1 MSARPSGYQK
11 FKDEEAFVSN
21 RQEKAVDV
29 SAGALGKGAGAADF
43 PIDQI
48 PPNFELA
55 ELHREAWNVG
65 TTKLSKRQK
74 RNLQKH
80 QKTVS
85 NNNENELIGKIC
97 DCCARQVPNH
107 LLSIGCNNRDYSF
120 LGAGMPLYFEY
131 IKSCILMLLIIFVT
145 SGDYN
150 IITNIAFGKSCQVL
164 DKEHQGKDIDEKQFC
179 QLSWATSTSLAN
191 KRNGDQFIDLQ
202 QMLNLI
208 SMVTL
213 ILLFQYFR
221 KEQRAFDAEIDSQ
234 TQYASDFSILLKNIP
249 TDPTGLQNGDF
260 DEDLKTFME
269 QYVQTYPKLPEIVD
283 YEQDRKQYQIQQKKP
298 VTDLKRVVSV
308 NLCYNLD
315 EQYQL
320 ELQKQQKIVQ
330 KQKILS
336 TLYGL
341 GKEPQSQDVLNDPSL
356 VSINTE
362 ISVIENQLEELE
374 KKFIEGKDVKNY
386 FLGQAF
392 VTFQWENDA
401 QSILNEHK
409 LSKFQRLIGK
419 KSKLIYRGVPLI
431 VEEPPEPT
439 DVYWEN
445 LHISTKSKILRR
457 LFGYSITAI
466 ILAICGGLIY
476 WLSAIQAE
484 SAEEQAEAIKKGDL
498 SPNLKVKVIAQV
510 ASISIIIINTLLAMI
525 IKNVSQF
532 ERFSTQTGYN
542 ISLASKSSL
551 AQFINTAVI
560 TFAISTWVTKNIYGT
575 GGLVYNQS
583 YVFVLNAIIP
593 AVVSFIDAGTVTK
606 WVFQYLEKKKGNKS
620 VKTQKQLH
628 ELYERPAFDISVAYA
643 TILKNMYVVAFYASV
658 IPLALIITCVA
669 LLLHYWVEKLN
680 ISKRRSIKYNYSS
693 QMSIEMIEQL
703 ELVLP
708 IYCGTNLWWE
718 YAFLGSISTE
728 AIIGICLGVGNAILP
743 MHEINEL
750 IFPLQSEIDE
760 HLPIQ
765 EAEEGFLTDY
775 CRENPATAETARQQ
789 YKARVEK
796 HKQQKQS
803 MDKMFGDA

>member
-1 MSARPSGYQK
+1 MSARPSGYQQ
-11 FKDEEAFVSN
+11 FKDEEQFVSN
-21 RQEKAVDV
+21 RQEKAVNV
-29 SAGALGKGAGAADF
+29 SAGALSKGAGSVDF

-65 TTKLSKRQK
+65 TTKLSKRQQ
-74 RNLQKH
+74 RRLQQH
-80 QKTVS
+80 SKTAS
-85 NNNENELIGKIC
+85 NNNENNMIGKIC

-107 LLSIGCNNRDYSF
+107 LLTLGCNNKDYSF

-150 IITNIAFGKSCQVL
+150 IITNIAFGKSCEVL
-164 DKEHQGKDIDEKQFC
+164 KAELKGQNIDEKQFC
-179 QLSWATSTSLAN
+179 QLNWVTQSSLAN

-208 SMVTL
+208 SMITL

-221 KEQRAFDAEIDSQ
+221 KEQRTFDSEIDSQ
-234 TQYASDFSILLKNIP
+234 TQYASDFTILLKNIP
-249 TDPTGLQNGDF
+249 TDPNGLQNGDF
-260 DEDLKTFME
+260 DEDLKNFLE

-283 YEQDRKQYQIQQKKP
+283 YEQDRKQYQIQQKIPSK
-298 VTDLKRVVSV
+298 DLKRVVSV

-320 ELQKQQKIVQ
+320 ELQKQSKIAQ

-336 TLYGL
+336 QLYGQ
-341 GKEPQSQDVLNDPSL
+341 GKDPESSEIKNDPQ
-356 VSINTE
+356 IITIDNDIQT
-362 ISVIENQLEELE
+362 IESKLEDLE
-374 KKFIEGKDVKNY
+374 KKFIEGRDVKNY

-392 VTFQWENDA
+392 VTFQWENDV
-401 QSILNEHK
+401 QQILNEHK
-409 LSKFQRLIGK
+409 LSKFQRLLGK
-419 KSKLIYRGVPLI
+419 KSKLQYRGVSLI

-439 DVYWEN
+439 DVFWEN
-445 LHISTKSKILRR
+445 LHITTKQKILRR
-457 LFGYSITAI
+457 LFGYTITAI

-498 SPNLKVKVIAQV
+498 SPNFKVKLIAQV
-510 ASISIIIINTLLAMI
+510 ASISIIVINALLAMI
-525 IKNVSQF
+525 IKNVSLF

-542 ISLASKSSL
+542 ISLASKSSM
-551 AQFINTAVI
+551 AQFVNTAVI

-575 GGLVYNQS
+575 GGLVYNQT
-583 YVFVLNAIIP
+583 YVFLSNAFIP
-593 AVVSFIDAGTVTK
+593 AIVSLIDAGTLSK

-620 VKTQKQLH
+620 LKTQKQLH
-628 ELYERPAFDISVAYA
+628 ELYERPIFDISVSYA

-658 IPLALIITCVA
+658 IPLALIITCFA
-669 LLLHYWVEKLN
+669 LLFHYWIEKYN
-680 ISKRRSIKYNYSS
+680 IARRRTIKYNYSS

-718 YAFLGSISTE
+718 YVFLGSISTE
-728 AIIGICLGVGNAILP
+728 AIIGICLGLGNAILP
-743 MHEINEL
+743 MHEINEAV
-750 IFPLQSEIDE
+750 FPLKSEIDE

-765 EAEEGFLTDY
+765 EAEAGFLTDY

-789 YKARVEK
+789 YKIRVEK
-796 HKQQKQS
+796 HKQQKIN
-803 MDKMFGDA
+803 MDKMFGDS